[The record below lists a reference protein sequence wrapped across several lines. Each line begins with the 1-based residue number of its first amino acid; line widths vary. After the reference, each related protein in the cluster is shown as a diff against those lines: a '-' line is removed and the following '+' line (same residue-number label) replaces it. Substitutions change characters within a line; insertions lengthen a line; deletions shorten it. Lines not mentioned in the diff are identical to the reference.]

1 MGQSID
7 QALITQFSDMV
18 HHKAQQMKARMKPHV
33 KIKKM
38 TGDVF
43 AYESLNDIEA
53 QELTS
58 RFNKVVFSDIE
69 HERRKL
75 TRRQFSVTLPVDDE
89 DVRGALI
96 NPEKEYATSIVAAM
110 ERVFDKVVIESAFAD
125 VQTGRDFGSTL
136 TFAGESGL
144 TVDAT
149 AGMTYAKLLE
159 IQENFIDNEVGLE
172 KDEGLFL
179 TITGNEHTSL
189 MGEVELTSGDFSR
202 EYYVEKGS
210 MQMAAGLK
218 LIKFGANA
226 NSPQFPDLGAGE
238 RNLIAASNS
247 GLCVGISKDIELK
260 ITDRNDYVGVTQV
273 QANFSL
279 GCVRTEG
286 KHVQLVR
293 VTA

>member
-1 MGQSID
+1 MGLSVD
-7 QALITQFSDMV
+7 QILITQFSDMV
-18 HHKAQQMKARMKPHV
+18 HHKAQQMKARLKPHV

-38 TGDVF
+38 TGDRF

-58 RFNKVVFSDIE
+58 RYNKVVFSDIE

-75 TRRQFSVTLPVDDE
+75 KRRQFSVTLPVDDE
-89 DVRGALI
+89 DVRGALLD
-96 NPEKEYATSIVAAM
+96 PGKEYASAIVASM
-110 ERVFDKVVIESAFAD
+110 ERVFDKVVIESAFED
-125 VQTGRDFGSTL
+125 VSTGRDFGSTL
-136 TFAGESGL
+136 TFANDGGL

-149 AGMTYAKLLE
+149 TGLTYEKLLE
-159 IQENFIDNEVGLE
+159 IQENFIDNEVGIE
-172 KDEGLFL
+172 MDAGLWL
-179 TITGNEHTSL
+179 TITGNEHTDL
-189 MGEVELTSGDFSR
+189 MAEAELTSGDYSR

-210 MQMAAGLK
+210 MQKAAGLE
-218 LIKFGANA
+218 LLKFGANA
-226 NSPQFPDLGAGE
+226 SSPQFPDLGAGE
-238 RNLIAASNS
+238 RNLIAASS
-247 GLCVGISKDIELK
+247 DGFCVGISKDIELK

-286 KHVQLVR
+286 KHVQKIR